1 MRYNIIVVGAGSA
14 GAVIASRLS
23 EDPSRSVLLLEEGP
37 EYPNPEHVPDL
48 ITSGYH
54 VMTELVNPHLR
65 NYPAKANEQ
74 KKEPMI
80 MPSGRTL
87 GGTSAINSTIFL
99 RGTPQDFDS
108 WASWGNTEWSFQ
120 KVLPYYLKI
129 ERDTD
134 FGGDFHSKDGP
145 LPIRRVK
152 RDSWIPNVEAFYQA
166 CLAEGFPESPDMN
179 MPGAWGVGPY
189 PQNNVD
195 GLRINAA
202 MAYLDPIRHRLN
214 LTIRGNTLVKR
225 VLFQGRRA
233 VGVEASCD
241 GQTFRVEARQVV
253 SSAGAFGSP
262 MLLMRSGVGPE
273 DQLSEFGI
281 PMVHHLPGVGRNL
294 RNHPV
299 AGVMFRDAAKMR
311 KDSLLSLAALRYTAS
326 GSSTKD
332 DMSISVDNRWVI
344 DGLPHTRL
352 SACLE
357 YAMGVGRLT
366 LTSAEAP
373 SPPRLE
379 YNYLQD
385 PWDLARI
392 REGVHLVLKLA
403 KNPAFRGILAECVA
417 PNEQELASEESLD
430 RWILENVTTG
440 HHSSGTCKMGDASN
454 PMSVVDQFGRVQGL
468 QGLRVADAS
477 IMPDLVRVNPN
488 ATCMMI
494 GENVAD
500 FIQRDEGKLG

>member
-1 MRYNIIVVGAGSA
+1 MRYDVIIVGAGSA

-37 EYPNPEHVPDL
+37 DYPNPDHVPEL
-48 ITSGYH
+48 IASGYH
-54 VMTELVNPHLR
+54 VMAGHSDPHIR

-74 KKEPMI
+74 KKEPML

-99 RGTPQDFDS
+99 RGTLQDFDA
-108 WASWGNTEWSFQ
+108 WASWGNTQWSFK

-129 ERDTD
+129 ERDAD
-134 FGGDFHSKDGP
+134 FGGDFHSKEGP

-152 RDSWIPNVEAFYQA
+152 RDSWVPNVEAFYQA

-179 MPGAWGVGPY
+179 MPGASGVGPY
-189 PQNNVD
+189 PHNNVN
-195 GLRINAA
+195 GLRVNTA
-202 MAYLDPIRHRLN
+202 MAYLDPVRHRLN
-214 LTIRGNTLVKR
+214 LTIRANTLVKR
-225 VLFQGRRA
+225 VLSQGCRA
-233 VGVEASCD
+233 TGVEALCD
-241 GQTFRVEARQVV
+241 GQTFRAEARQVV

-262 MLLMRSGVGPE
+262 MLLIRSGVGPE
-273 DQLSEFGI
+273 DHLSEFGI
-281 PMVHHLPGVGRNL
+281 PIVRHLPGVGRNL

-299 AGVMFRDAAKMR
+299 AGVMFRDAAKLR
-311 KDSLLSLAALRYTAS
+311 KDSLLSLAFLRYTAS
-326 GSSTKD
+326 GFPTKD

-357 YAMGVGRLT
+357 YAKGAGKLT
-366 LTSAEAP
+366 LTSAKAP
-373 SPPRLE
+373 SPPHLE
-379 YNYLQD
+379 YNYLKD
-385 PWDLARI
+385 PWDLARV
-392 REGVHLVLKLA
+392 REGVHLAMKLA
-403 KNPAFRGILAECVA
+403 KNPAFRGILSERVA
-417 PNEQELASEESLD
+417 PNDQELASDKSLD

-440 HHSSGTCKMGDASN
+440 HHSSGTCKMGDASD
-454 PMSVVDQFGRVQGL
+454 PTSVVDQYGWVHGL

-477 IMPDLVRVNPN
+477 IMPYLVRVNPN

-494 GENVAD
+494 GEKVAD
-500 FIQRDEGKLG
+500 FIRQDEGNLG